1 MNRFFFLS
9 RAVSLIVV
17 VVQLGVWSA
26 RSHPAADEMAAAA
39 NKLLASLNSEQ
50 KAKAQFEFKADERL
64 NWHFIPKER
73 KGLTLREMSAEQRK
87 LVHALLRTGY
97 SEHGYT
103 KATNVIS
110 LEPVLHELEG
120 AGRKFPRDQELY
132 HVFIFGTP
140 EAKGTWGW
148 RFEGHHLSANFTVIK
163 GEYFGSTPSFF
174 GSNPAEVRQ
183 GPRQGVRVL
192 AGEENRGRELI
203 KSLDAEQRKA
213 AIFDA
218 TAPKEIF
225 TEAKHKVQPL
235 ESAGVT
241 AAKMTKEQRGLL
253 IKLIEEY
260 VQRVRPELAS
270 EDLKKIKAA
279 GVEKIQFAWA
289 GGIEKGEGHYYRVQG
304 PTFLLEYDNTQ
315 NNNNHVHAV
324 WRDFANDF
332 GEDLLRKH
340 YTEQHGKE

>member
-1 MNRFFFLS
+1 MKRFPSAWPSL
-9 RAVSLIVV
+9 SLIAA
-17 VVQLGVWSA
+17 LSFAIAPA
-26 RSHPAADEMAAAA
+26 RAHPVADDMAAAA
-39 NKLLASLNSEQ
+39 NKFLASLDAGQ
-50 KAKAQFEFKADERL
+50 KAKARFDFKADDRL
-64 NWHFIPKER
+64 DWHYIPKDR
-73 KGLTLREMSAEQRK
+73 KGLTIREMSPEQRT
-87 LVHALLRTGY
+87 LAHALLLTGY
-97 SEHGYT
+97 SDHGYA
-103 KATNVIS
+103 KATNIMS

-120 AGRKFPRDQELY
+120 AARKFPRDQELY
-132 HVFIFGTP
+132 HFFIFGTP
-140 EAKGTWGW
+140 AAKGTWGW
-148 RFEGHHLSANFTVIK
+148 RLEGHHVSANFTVIK
-163 GEYFGSTPSFF
+163 GEYFSSTPSFF

-192 AGEENRGRELI
+192 AGEEDRGRELI
-203 KSLDAEQRKA
+203 KSLNAEQRKA
-213 AIFDA
+213 AIFDT

-235 ESAGVT
+235 ESAGIQAGKFT
-241 AAKMTKEQRGLL
+241 REQRSLL
-253 IKLIEEY
+253 MKLIEEY

-279 GVEKIQFAWA
+279 GVDKIQFAWA

-340 YTEQHGKE
+340 YAEYPHGKE

>member
-1 MNRFFFLS
+1 MNNFLPAGHLLS
-9 RAVSLIVV
+9 SIAALLFVAASVRA
-17 VVQLGVWSA
+17 
-26 RSHPAADEMAAAA
+26 HPAAEEMAVAA
-39 NKLLASLNSEQ
+39 NKLLASFDAAQ
-50 KAKAQFEFKADERL
+50 KAKAQFDFKADDRL
-64 NWHFIPKER
+64 DWHYIPKDR
-73 KGLTLREMSAEQRK
+73 KGLTLREMSAEQRQ
-87 LVHALLRTGY
+87 LVHALLLTGF
-97 SEHGYT
+97 SPHGYH

-110 LEPVLHELEG
+110 LEPVLHEIEG
-120 AGRKFPRDQELY
+120 TGRTFPRDAGLY

-148 RFEGHHLSANFTVIK
+148 RFEGHHLSANFTIIK

-174 GSNPAEVRQ
+174 GSNPAEIRQ
-183 GPRQGVRVL
+183 GPRKGMRAL
-192 AGEENRGRELI
+192 AGEEDRGRELI

-213 AIFDA
+213 AIFDT

-225 TEAKHKVQPL
+225 TAAKRKVQAL
-235 ESAGVT
+235 ESAGIT
-241 AAKMTKEQRGLL
+241 AAKLSAEQRGLL
-253 IKLIEEY
+253 MKLIEEY
-260 VQRVRPELAS
+260 VRSVRPELAS
-270 EDLKKIKAA
+270 EDLRKINQA

-315 NNNNHVHAV
+315 NNNNHIHAV

-340 YTEQHGKE
+340 YAERPH